1 MLSQILQ
8 TWSRESIAEF
18 NDLYKEYWRIPVVK
32 WILIPTTLLA
42 LSSCGV
48 IGSKPEPQ
56 VVVQTEYI
64 ERTIPTQPRPT
75 PVEMPNV
82 EWYVVNSDN
91 LDEFLGRIEAD
102 AGDVVFIA
110 LTPKGYENLAL
121 GIADLRRFILEQRE
135 IIVYYEQQVAPPP
148 AEESSS

>member
-1 MLSQILQ
+1 M
-8 TWSRESIAEF
+8 
-18 NDLYKEYWRIPVVK
+18 IPAA
-32 WILIPTTLLA
+32 LLA
-42 LSSCGV
+42 LSSCG
-48 IGSKPEPQ
+48 ITGLKQEPQ

>member
-1 MLSQILQ
+1 M
-8 TWSRESIAEF
+8 
-18 NDLYKEYWRIPVVK
+18 VK
-32 WILIPTTLLA
+32 WILIPTALLA
-42 LSSCGV
+42 LSSCGLV
-48 IGSKPEPQ
+48 GSKPEPQ

-121 GIADLRRFILEQRE
+121 GIAELRRFILEQRDHSLLRT
-135 IIVYYEQQVAPPP
+135 ASR
-148 AEESSS
+148 ATAHRRTS

>member
-1 MLSQILQ
+1 M
-8 TWSRESIAEF
+8 A
-18 NDLYKEYWRIPVVK
+18 K
-32 WILIPTTLLA
+32 WLIIPTALLT

-48 IGSKPEPQ
+48 VSSFKPEPQ
-56 VVVQTEYI
+56 VVVETEYI

-91 LDEFLGRIEAD
+91 LEEFLTRIEAD

-135 IIVYYEQQVAPPP
+135 IIVYYEQQV
-148 AEESSS
+148 SSQETPN

>member
-1 MLSQILQ
+1 M
-8 TWSRESIAEF
+8 
-18 NDLYKEYWRIPVVK
+18 VK
-32 WILIPTTLLA
+32 WLIIPTALLS

-48 IGSKPEPQ
+48 ISGFKPEPQ

-75 PVEMPNV
+75 PVQMPNV

-91 LDEFLGRIEAD
+91 LEEFLARIEAD

-135 IIVYYEQQVAPPP
+135 IIVYYEQQVAPKEP
-148 AEESSS
+148 EQKDG

>member
-1 MLSQILQ
+1 M
-8 TWSRESIAEF
+8 
-18 NDLYKEYWRIPVVK
+18 K
-32 WILIPTTLLA
+32 WILIPTALLA
-42 LSSCGV
+42 LSSCG
-48 IGSKPEPQ
+48 ITGLKPEPQ

-91 LDEFLGRIEAD
+91 LDEFLSRIEAD

-121 GIADLRRFILEQRE
+121 GIAELRRFILEQRE
-135 IIVYYEQQVAPPP
+135 IIVYYEQQVAPQPTEEP
-148 AEESSS
+148 AS

>member
-1 MLSQILQ
+1 M
-8 TWSRESIAEF
+8 
-18 NDLYKEYWRIPVVK
+18 VK
-32 WILIPTTLLA
+32 WILIPTALLA
-42 LSSCGV
+42 LSSCG
-48 IGSKPEPQ
+48 ITGLKPEPQ

-91 LDEFLGRIEAD
+91 LDEFLSRIEAD

-121 GIADLRRFILEQRE
+121 GIAELRRFILEQRE
-135 IIVYYEQQVAPPP
+135 IIVYYEQQVAPQPTEEP
-148 AEESSS
+148 AS

>member
-1 MLSQILQ
+1 M
-8 TWSRESIAEF
+8 
-18 NDLYKEYWRIPVVK
+18 VK
-32 WILIPTTLLA
+32 WILIPTALLA
-42 LSSCGV
+42 LSSCG
-48 IGSKPEPQ
+48 ITGLKPEPQ

-91 LDEFLGRIEAD
+91 LDEFLSRIEAD

-121 GIADLRRFILEQRE
+121 GIAELRRFILEQRE
-135 IIVYYEQQVAPPP
+135 IIVYYEQQVAPQEP
-148 AEESSS
+148 AS

>member
-1 MLSQILQ
+1 M
-8 TWSRESIAEF
+8 
-18 NDLYKEYWRIPVVK
+18 VK
-32 WILIPTTLLA
+32 WLIIPTALLS

-48 IGSKPEPQ
+48 ISGFKPEPQ

-91 LDEFLGRIEAD
+91 LEEFLARIEAD

-121 GIADLRRFILEQRE
+121 GIAELRRFILEQRE
-135 IIVYYEQQVAPPP
+135 IIVYYEQQVAPKEP
-148 AEESSS
+148 EQKDG

>member
-1 MLSQILQ
+1 
-8 TWSRESIAEF
+8 
-18 NDLYKEYWRIPVVK
+18 VVK
-32 WILIPTTLLA
+32 WILIPTALLA
-42 LSSCGV
+42 LSSCGLV
-48 IGSKPEPQ
+48 GSKPEPQ

-135 IIVYYEQQVAPPP
+135 IIVYYEQQVAPP

>member
-1 MLSQILQ
+1 M
-8 TWSRESIAEF
+8 
-18 NDLYKEYWRIPVVK
+18 VK
-32 WILIPTTLLA
+32 WIVILTALLL

-48 IGSKPEPQ
+48 VSGLRPEPQ

-91 LDEFLGRIEAD
+91 LEEFLGRIEAD
-102 AGDVVFIA
+102 VGEMVFIA
-110 LTPKGYENLAL
+110 ITPKGYENLAL

-135 IIVYYEQQVAPPP
+135 IIVYYEQQVAPKTQ
-148 AEESSS
+148 EETSN

>member
-1 MLSQILQ
+1 M
-8 TWSRESIAEF
+8 
-18 NDLYKEYWRIPVVK
+18 VK
-32 WILIPTTLLA
+32 WILIPTALLA
-42 LSSCGV
+42 LSSCGLV
-48 IGSKPEPQ
+48 GSKPEPQ